1 VFTVKPRL
9 RKINDRR
16 ITVNLI
22 VDKADS
28 EDRRDYLIREISKEK
43 GIFPLSRFDMG
54 NLPVKVIQEFEKF
67 PTKWK
72 ISNTGGDS
80 ETLYEHKAGFYI
92 YTKKGQ
98 QLSDVSLFY
107 ETIQH
112 NEVQF
117 FINRLMKL
125 LE

>member
-107 ETIQH
+107 ETTQH

>member
-1 VFTVKPRL
+1 MYTLRPRL

-22 VDKADS
+22 VDKADR

-54 NLPVKVIQEFEKF
+54 DLPVKINQEFERF

-72 ISNTGGDS
+72 ISNRYGNL
-80 ETLYEHKAGFYI
+80 ETLYEHKSGFYI
-92 YTKKGQ
+92 YSKKGQ
-98 QLSDVSLFY
+98 DWYDVSLLY
-107 ETIQH
+107 ETSQH

>member
-1 VFTVKPRL
+1 MFTVKPRL

-54 NLPVKVIQEFEKF
+54 NLPVKIIQEFEKF

-92 YTKKGQ
+92 YTKRGQ

-107 ETIQH
+107 ETTQH

>member
-54 NLPVKVIQEFEKF
+54 NLPVKIIQEFEKF

-92 YTKKGQ
+92 YTKRGQ

-107 ETIQH
+107 ETTQH

>member
-9 RKINDRR
+9 QKINDRR

-22 VDKADS
+22 VDKVDS
-28 EDRRDYLIREISKEK
+28 EDRREYLIREICKEK

-54 NLPVKVIQEFEKF
+54 NLPVKVIEEFEKI

-72 ISNTGGDS
+72 VSNTGGDS
-80 ETLYEHKAGFYI
+80 ETLYEHKSGFYI

-107 ETIQH
+107 ETKQH

>member
-1 VFTVKPRL
+1 MFTVKPRL

-92 YTKKGQ
+92 YTKRGQ

-107 ETIQH
+107 ETTQH

>member
-92 YTKKGQ
+92 YTKRGQ

-107 ETIQH
+107 ETTQH